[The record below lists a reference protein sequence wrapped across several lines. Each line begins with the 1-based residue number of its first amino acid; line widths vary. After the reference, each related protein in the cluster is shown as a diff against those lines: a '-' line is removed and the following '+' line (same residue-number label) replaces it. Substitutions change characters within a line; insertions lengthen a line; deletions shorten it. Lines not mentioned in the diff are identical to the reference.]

1 MFGSEANS
9 VRESHPTIV
18 NAASDR
24 PVGKATGVGFLSSP
38 LTRDDG
44 MPSSGPMM
52 TTDGMLGV
60 HESPS
65 RPEDDAS
72 DHIQL
77 LADALAFRDQLM
89 GILGH
94 DLRNPLSAITA
105 LAKLTMQRDDLPG
118 DVRERLVQMD
128 RAAKRSLAMI
138 ESLLDF
144 SESRWKGALPIRPV
158 VARPADI
165 AARVIEELSIA
176 NPDRIILL
184 DLRGREPFEL
194 DPVRIEQVLSNL
206 VGNALV
212 HGAADTPIEVFVDV
226 REHEALMAVT
236 NRGPVIPPE
245 RAGALFQ
252 PFTQGRAA
260 FGNGDRPRGLG
271 LGLYIVRQIV
281 TAHGGTVTVDSSA
294 ALGTTFVVHLPRRA
308 R

>member
-1 MFGSEANS
+1 MMPE
-9 VRESHPTIV
+9 
-18 NAASDR
+18 
-24 PVGKATGVGFLSSP
+24 
-38 LTRDDG
+38 
-44 MPSSGPMM
+44 PSSQPA
-52 TTDGMLGV
+52 
-60 HESPS
+60 
-65 RPEDDAS
+65 DDN
-72 DHIQL
+72 DQRLI
-77 LADALAFRDQLM
+77 DALAFRDQMM
-89 GILGH
+89 GVLGH

-118 DVRERLVQMD
+118 DVRERLAQMD

-144 SESRWKGALPIRPV
+144 SESRVKGALPIRPV
-158 VARPADI
+158 TARLADI

-184 DLRGREPFEL
+184 ELRGRAPFEL

-212 HGAADTPIEVFVDV
+212 HGAPDTPINVFVDV
-226 REHEALMAVT
+226 RESEALVAVT
-236 NRGPVIPPE
+236 NRGPVIPAE
-245 RAGALFQ
+245 RTRALFQ
-252 PFTQGRAA
+252 PFAQGHTAY
-260 FGNGDRPRGLG
+260 GNGDRPRGLG

-294 ALGTTFVVHLPRRA
+294 ALGTTFVVRLPRCA

>member
-1 MFGSEANS
+1 MMPE
-9 VRESHPTIV
+9 
-18 NAASDR
+18 
-24 PVGKATGVGFLSSP
+24 
-38 LTRDDG
+38 
-44 MPSSGPMM
+44 PSSQPA
-52 TTDGMLGV
+52 D
-60 HESPS
+60 
-65 RPEDDAS
+65 DDAA
-72 DHIQL
+72 DDDQRL
-77 LADALAFRDQLM
+77 VDALAFRDQMM

-105 LAKLTMQRDDLPG
+105 LAQVTMRRDDLPG
-118 DVRERLVQMD
+118 DVRERLAQMD

-144 SESRWKGALPIRPV
+144 SESRSKGVLPIRPV
-158 VARPADI
+158 TARPAEI

-184 DLRGREPFEL
+184 ELRGREPFEL

-212 HGAADTPIEVFVDV
+212 HGAPDAPIKVFVDV
-226 REHEALMAVT
+226 RESEAMLAVT

-245 RAGALFQ
+245 RTRSLFQ

-260 FGNGDRPRGLG
+260 YASSAAYGNGDRPRGLG

-281 TAHGGTVTVDSSA
+281 TAHGGTVTVDSRA
-294 ALGTTFVVHLPRRA
+294 EVGTTFVVRLPRRV

>member
-1 MFGSEANS
+1 MMPE
-9 VRESHPTIV
+9 
-18 NAASDR
+18 
-24 PVGKATGVGFLSSP
+24 
-38 LTRDDG
+38 
-44 MPSSGPMM
+44 PSSQPA
-52 TTDGMLGV
+52 
-60 HESPS
+60 
-65 RPEDDAS
+65 DD
-72 DHIQL
+72 DYQRL
-77 LADALAFRDQLM
+77 VDALAFRDQMM

-118 DVRERLVQMD
+118 EVRERLVQMD

-144 SESRWKGALPIRPV
+144 SESRLKGALPIRPV
-158 VARPADI
+158 AARPAEI

-184 DLRGREPFEL
+184 ELRGREPFEL
-194 DPVRIEQVLSNL
+194 DPARIEQVLSNL

-212 HGAADTPIEVFVDV
+212 HGAPDAPIKVFVDV
-226 REHEALMAVT
+226 RESEALLAVT

-245 RAGALFQ
+245 RTRALFQ
-252 PFTQGRAA
+252 PFRQGTAEL
-260 FGNGDRPRGLG
+260 GNGDRPRGLG

-294 ALGTTFVVHLPRRA
+294 ALGTTFVVRLPRRA